1 MSNEQVKKVYV
12 LTWGYNFFKS
22 DGKDIILPE
31 DIFVFDTESMAIEAI
46 REQVSN
52 KINIVIN
59 NFLGIA
65 KNYPLGVQTIVAK
78 TLKEI
83 KKESTEPETCH
94 DFNGFILYTE
104 ARLDDMLDKAFQVAR
119 SFEKNY
125 NGTVFAEL
133 VSCFDIIRKAFY
145 NEEDFSHHNGHY
157 EVTEKIVDAFEIK
170 DEQQVDMKHLNS
182 LAGN

>member
-83 KKESTEPETCH
+83 KKKSIEPETCH
-94 DFNGFILYTE
+94 DFNKFIWHAVL
-104 ARLDDMLDKAFQVAR
+104 RLDDMLDKAFQVA
-119 SFEKNY
+119 SLEKNY

-145 NEEDFSHHNGHY
+145 NEEDYSHHYGHY

-170 DEQQVDMKHLNS
+170 DEQQVDLNHLNS
-182 LAGN
+182 LTGN